1 MKRLLQMAELL
12 KRSRRTSTLA
22 IVTWVLGANA
32 AGAIG
37 QHLNQIIVG
46 AISLQSVPLLA
57 GMNGSGFDCDSV
69 AIQVAVALISGACW
83 RSFPV

>member
-57 GMNGSGFDCDSV
+57 GMNGSGFDS
-69 AIQVAVALISGACW
+69 IPL
-83 RSFPV
+83 RSRLRSP